1 MQKQKNVTN
10 PTFMKAVIFSFSKP
24 IVIKL
29 HRNYEAAVCGAYCI
43 IATGVSILKRVD
55 RNITET
61 VLLKIQCSMRGPC

>member
-29 HRNYEAAVCGAYCI
+29 CRNYEAAVCGAYCI

-55 RNITET
+55 YITET
-61 VLLKIQCSMRGPC
+61 VLLKIQCIMRGPC